1 MEEIMCGSE
10 SERTAKDSQD
20 EFESTEVEATKFGEN
35 RASGITVSTN
45 ADDSLVYGLAHKKF
59 DSVSQWLSPTLWFG
73 WNLVHYLSGKNR
85 DPYHVCPQ
93 VQRLHSNNKLFE
105 P

>member
-1 MEEIMCGSE
+1 MSGSE

-20 EFESTEVEATKFGEN
+20 KFESIEVEATKFGEN

-59 DSVSQWLSPTLWFG
+59 DSVSQ
-73 WNLVHYLSGKNR
+73 
-85 DPYHVCPQ
+85 
-93 VQRLHSNNKLFE
+93 
-105 P
+105 